1 MKNKVLAVFK
11 YPRAWNLDVITK
23 FSNYYEVESLYLN
36 ELKNKNFTDVINE
49 INNLIKS
56 KNIEIILFDVD
67 YFRFINLFFI
77 NRINCNKKILITG
90 DDFDQHEMHSIT
102 ASACDLV
109 ISGCPLSVHK
119 YKEKGYESH
128 WLHFEEGK
136 INNSDEKKKEI
147 DVLFFGGLT
156 PDRNEILNY
165 IINEGISLKNV
176 GHEEHQPGINRE
188 ELLKLIS
195 KTKIVLNL
203 SKTRTTSVNNYASEN
218 VFKFYYQFKGRIIIA
233 GLNGAACVSEYCPS
247 QQLLFNDE
255 EVPTFFTK
263 EECVKILK
271 NLLNN
276 QQLLN
281 QCRSKFVSK
290 TSNLCEDKKIFQG
303 IYESL
308 QKEKHRKVELF
319 NIPYWYLRISAKQIL
334 LRNIKLTTLL
344 KTLSQ
349 FNIIFSIIKK
359 SNLFFKFL
367 ILLES
372 IINVIWYSLIFTI
385 KSKK

>member
-11 YPRAWNLDVITK
+11 YPRAWNLDIITK

-36 ELKNKNFTDVINE
+36 ELKDKNFTGVINE

-56 KNIEIILFDVD
+56 KNIEIVIFDVD

-77 NRINCNKKILITG
+77 NKINSKKKILITG

-102 ASACDLV
+102 ASACDLI
-109 ISGCPLSVHK
+109 ISGCPLSVQK

-136 INNSDEKKKEI
+136 VNNNADKKKEI

-165 IINEGISLKNV
+165 IINEGISLKNI
-176 GHEEHQPGINRE
+176 GHDEHEPGIKRE
-188 ELLKLIS
+188 DLLKLIS

-247 QQLLFNDE
+247 QGLLFNND

-263 EECVKILK
+263 EECVTILK
-271 NLLNN
+271 KLLSNDE
-276 QQLLN
+276 LL
-281 QCRSKFVSK
+281 QKYTSKFVSK
-290 TSNLCEDKKIFQG
+290 TSDLCEDKKIFKN
-303 IYESL
+303 IYEVL
-308 QKEKHRKVELF
+308 QKNNHRKVKLF

-344 KTLSQ
+344 KTLTQ
-349 FNIIFSIIKK
+349 FNIIFSITKK
-359 SNLFFKFL
+359 SNLFIKLL
-367 ILLES
+367 ILFES
-372 IINVIWYSLIFTI
+372 IINVIWYSLIFSV